1 MPFKE
6 KTGPPRLHA
15 LATKRGFWIAMASLA
30 AFTFLV
36 ATEFRRSAESI
47 LTVQE
52 EIERHQ
58 ATGSQSALNQIAR
71 LNGQLLSA
79 LEKNEASDADF
90 SEIQSA
96 IDALYV
102 RADHITR
109 RLEAGASS
117 TLYAKT
123 GQGEGLIGDGTTT
136 VIAIEA
142 LVALMDEALVAPDPI
157 AALRTP
163 ELIQAIETAR
173 KASFQYLQRSTRL
186 KSALMSSQTEKV
198 LFLSRATLVFL
209 AIVTLAGA
217 VSLHLLRLE
226 VLARKE
232 REKAESR
239 ADRLAYFDALTGLA
253 NRVQFQDKVDEF
265 LGPKARGALILIDLD
280 SFKEINDRHGHA
292 AGDAVLKQ
300 MARAIRDEAEVTG
313 GIAARLGGDEFA
325 VFMPTDDTDFLL
337 GFCQSLLSLCAEPL
351 EFAGTRVISG
361 VSIGLTTTTQVSA
374 SIYSGYDQL
383 MRVADFALY
392 ASKAAGRGRVT
403 LYDADLE
410 RQMDERRTLLEDLP
424 KALENDELEVFLQPK
439 VLMGTGEVIG
449 FEALVRWWRNG
460 VLFNPAQFISVAED
474 SNRICEI
481 DAFVLD
487 RAVGIM
493 ADWNRRHRTSFGVSV
508 NLSGSHFVSR
518 DGLPFVSDALQRHG
532 FEPEFLTLE
541 ITETVQLSRWDIAQE
556 IVTGLKALGC
566 KISIDDFGTGYSSLI
581 YLKTISADE
590 LKIDKSLID
599 EIEGSEEARFIL
611 DAVLDLADSL
621 RLEVVVEGIE
631 REEQRSFLHRLGCK
645 VGQGY
650 LFGKPIAAAEA
661 LADATYSLPT
671 LDDLPP
677 ANEARVPRLGAE
689 RGLADRA

>member
-157 AALRTP
+157 AALRAP

-439 VLMGTGEVIG
+439 VLIGTGEVIG

-677 ANEARVPRLGAE
+677 ANKARVPRLGAE